1 MNNAAKNNRLI
12 QCIYY
17 YYLVGL
23 FSLTICT
30 GEVFSQN
37 IFINELMPSN
47 SMTIKDED
55 GEYSDWI
62 ELFNSSVDTI
72 SLFNFGLSD
81 DSTDKFKWVFPEV
94 QLFPQNYIY
103 LFASAKNRYEFANH
117 WETIIDKGDSWRYYP
132 AVTAPPSNWRDLNFD
147 DQSWLEGPSGFG
159 YGDGDD
165 STITSNVISVFVRKK
180 INVDDLSNIKYAI
193 LHVDYDDAFVAYLN
207 GVEIARAN
215 IGTPGVFPVWN
226 QWADNA
232 IEPFLYQGLQPPSY
246 YLPDIE
252 SLLLPGENVLSI
264 EVHNYGTSSSDLSL
278 IPFLTLGMVNPP
290 AEPRGTSDLLEF
302 HFPMLHTNFKLDSQG
317 GGLFLTSPL
326 GGTVDSVFYSS
337 IPTDISLGRF
347 PDGSND
353 LNYFTQP
360 TPGLSNSTSGY
371 TTIAS
376 PPSFSAAGGFYSGP
390 VTLTLSSQDS
400 GAIIYYTTDGSI
412 PGDTSNRYEMPISVL
427 QTSVVRAVCYLNGAL
442 PSKTITNS
450 YIINFETQLPV
461 ISISTAPFNLWDDQW
476 GIYVLGDSAE
486 PDYPYFGANFWQ
498 DWERPIHIEMF
509 ENDGTNAF
517 SVDAGVKIFGN
528 WSRAQAQ
535 KSLAIFMRDTYGDKK
550 IDYRIFNDKPI
561 SSFESIVLRNAGNDW
576 GYSMFRDGLL
586 QTLVKDIGLDHQ
598 AYRPAVLFL
607 NGEYWGIHNIREKVN
622 EAFIADNNNVDKD
635 SINLL
640 ELDGSYALAGS
651 NTDYQNLLNFLE
663 TKDITIQSNYDSVK
677 KMMDVSNFIKY
688 EVAEI
693 YFDNT
698 DWPGNNIKF
707 WRSQSLLGKWK
718 WILFDTDFG
727 FGLFDPIA
735 YRHNTLAFALEP
747 NGPGW
752 PNPPWSTF
760 LLRTLTL
767 NSDFKNEFINTFADH
782 LNTTFLSERVIS
794 LINQFRGTL
803 VQEISRHKLKW
814 PESVFDWE
822 NNIEGMRQFASNRIG
837 FMRGFII
844 NEFNLQGMGPV
855 FIQSSIPEAGKIQ
868 INSISVETFPWF
880 GQYFYGIPI
889 TLKAIPNYGYKFI
902 RWEGDVNTN
911 LAEISYTLTSNLS
924 LSAVFEIDSTEK
936 PLVINEINY
945 SSAADFDT
953 EDWIEIYNNT
963 SIPFDLS
970 NWVIKDSDDSHE
982 YIIPS
987 GVQIPSDDYL
997 IICRDTAAFNILFP
1011 DVNKVVGD
1019 LGFGLSSTGDIVRL
1033 FDNSGNVID
1042 SVQFD
1047 DEYPWPT
1054 EPNGNGPTL
1063 SLKNPNFDN
1072 SSSESW
1078 AASSGHGTPGEKNDV
1093 YVTSLDEQH
1102 LEIPDQYFLSNNYP
1116 NPFNPTTFINY
1127 QIPEKQFVEIKV
1139 FDVLGKEVASLVEQ
1153 ELPAGFYTVRFD
1165 GAQLSSGVYF
1175 YRMKAGDFNITKK
1188 LLLVK

>member
-1 MNNAAKNNRLI
+1 MKDDAKHNRLVEYI
-12 QCIYY
+12 SY
-17 YYLVGL
+17 YYLVGM
-23 FSLTICT
+23 FFFTICA

-47 SMTIKDED
+47 SVTIKDED
-55 GEYSDWI
+55 GEFSDWI
-62 ELFNSSVDTI
+62 ELYNSSVDTI
-72 SLFNFGLSD
+72 SLLNYGLSD

-94 QLFPQNYIY
+94 QLIPQDYIY
-103 LFASAKNRYEFANH
+103 LFASAKDRYDFANH
-117 WETIIDKGDSWRYYP
+117 WEAIIDKGDNWRYYP
-132 AVTAPPSNWRDLNFD
+132 AVTAPPSNWRYVNFD
-147 DQSWLEGPSGFG
+147 DQSWQEGPSGFG

-165 STITSNVISVFVRKK
+165 STITSNVIAVFIRKK
-180 INVDDLSNIKYAI
+180 FNIEDITNIKYAI
-193 LHVDYDDAFVAYLN
+193 LHVDYDDGFVAYLN

-215 IGTPGVFPVWN
+215 IGTPGFFPAWN

-232 IEPFLYQGLQPPSY
+232 IEPFMYQGLQPPSY

-252 SLLLPGENVLSI
+252 SLLLPGENILSI
-264 EVHNYGTSSSDLSL
+264 EVHNYGTSSSDLTL

-326 GGTVDSVFYSS
+326 GGTADSIIYSTM
-337 IPTDISLGRF
+337 PTDISLGRF
-347 PDGSND
+347 PDGSIN

-360 TPGLSNSTSGY
+360 TPGQSNSTLGY

-376 PPSFSAAGGFYSGP
+376 PPSFSQAGGFYPGP
-390 VTLTLSSQDS
+390 LTLNLSSQDS
-400 GAIIYYTTDGSI
+400 GAMIYYTTDGSI
-412 PGDTSNRYEMPISVL
+412 PGDTSNLYVLPINIL
-427 QTSVVRAVCYLNGAL
+427 QTSAIRAVCYLSGAL

-461 ISISTAPFNLWDDQW
+461 VSISTAPFNLWDDQW

-486 PDYPYFGANFWQ
+486 SSYPYFGANFWQ

-509 ENDGTNAF
+509 EPDGSAAF
-517 SVDAGVKIFGN
+517 SEDAGVKIFGN
-528 WSRAQAQ
+528 WSRGQAQ
-535 KSLAIFMRDTYGDKK
+535 KSLAVFMRDSYGDKEINYK
-550 IDYRIFNDKPI
+550 IFDDKPI

-576 GYSMFRDGLL
+576 GYSIFRDGLM
-586 QTLVKDIGLDHQ
+586 QTLVKDIGIDHQ

-622 EAFIADNNNVDKD
+622 ETFIADNNNVNPD
-635 SINLL
+635 SIDLL

-651 NTDYQNLLNFLE
+651 NFHYQNLLNFLE
-663 TKDITIQSNYDSVK
+663 TKDITVASNYDSVK
-677 KMMDVSNFIKY
+677 MMMDISNFIRY
-688 EVAEI
+688 EVSEI

-707 WRSQSLLGKWK
+707 WRPQTAGGKWR

-727 FGLFDPIA
+727 FGLFDQNA
-735 YRHNTLAFALEP
+735 YRHNTLAFALED

-767 NSDFKNEFINTFADH
+767 NSDFRNEFINTFADH
-782 LNTTFLSERVIS
+782 LNSTFLSERVIN
-794 LINQFRGTL
+794 LINEFRGTL
-803 VQEISRHKLKW
+803 LQEMARHKLKW
-814 PESVFDWE
+814 PESAVDWE
-822 NNIEGMRQFASNRIG
+822 NNIEGMRQFSANRIVQL
-837 FMRGFII
+837 RGFIMD
-844 NEFNLQGMGPV
+844 EFNLQGMGPV
-855 FIQSSIPEAGKIQ
+855 FIQSSYPGAGKIK
-868 INSISVETFPWF
+868 INSIFVDDFPWF
-880 GQYFYGIPI
+880 GQYFYSVSIKI
-889 TLKAIPNYGYKFI
+889 KAIPNFGFKFV
-902 RWEGDVNTN
+902 RWEGDVNSTET
-911 LAEISYTLTSNLS
+911 EIDYTLISNLN
-924 LSAVFEIDSTEK
+924 LTAVFEIDSTEN

-945 SSAADFDT
+945 SSSADFNT

-963 SIPFDLS
+963 SIPVDLS
-970 NWVIKDSDDSHE
+970 NWIIKDSDDSHE
-982 YIIPS
+982 FIIPS
-987 GVQIPSDDYL
+987 GVQISSDDYL
-997 IICRDTAAFNILFP
+997 IICRDTAAFKILFP
-1011 DVNKVVGD
+1011 DVKNVIGD

-1033 FDNSGNVID
+1033 FDNSGNAID

-1072 SSSESW
+1072 SLAGSW

-1093 YVTSLDEQH
+1093 YVTSLDEQN

-1116 NPFNPTTFINY
+1116 NPFNPATFINY

-1139 FDVLGKEVASLVEQ
+1139 YDVLGKEVASLVEQ
-1153 ELPAGFYTVRFD
+1153 ELPPGFYTVRFD
-1165 GAQLSSGVYF
+1165 ASQLSSGVYF